1 MEQVMSQKDD
11 MKANAVELQKGLKK
25 LGNQRVVALSVHK
38 SKELIA
44 ELEVKVAK
52 LVEQIDALS

>member
-1 MEQVMSQKDD
+1 MSQKDD

-44 ELEVKVAK
+44 ELEVTVAK